1 MAEVISAPLNTPS
14 LTKRTFPCLSST
26 IIAELSFSSPQPF
39 CATPSASTINCDQ
52 GNSFLLSS
60 TLPRTKGQYQR

>member
-52 GNSFLLSS
+52 GNSFYCLQHY
-60 TLPRTKGQYQR
+60 REQKAQYQR